1 MFSSFTIIYFM
12 YKIFIFYWI
21 FFNLTFSKVDMAS
34 LWGFKEVSYFTFDM
48 LNDIEEET
56 KETEEK
62 ETEFKKLGFSGKKQA
77 PFLTTDINTTN
88 NFSRI
93 LIYICDLIFLL
104 LVDDLGHINM

>member
-48 LNDIEEET
+48 LDDIEEET

-93 LIYICDLIFLL
+93 LIYISD
-104 LVDDLGHINM
+104 HIIPLFIPPPNN